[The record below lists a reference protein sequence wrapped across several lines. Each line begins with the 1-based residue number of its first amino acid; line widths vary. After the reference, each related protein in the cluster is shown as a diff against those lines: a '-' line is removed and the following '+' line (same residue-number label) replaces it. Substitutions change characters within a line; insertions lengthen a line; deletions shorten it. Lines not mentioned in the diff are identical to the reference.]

1 MPPEALTNDW
11 LEMAAC
17 HNKVIFGT
25 LAAVYC
31 SNLMKKTFL
40 KITHNPDI
48 DKNPR
53 NHLYK

>member
-1 MPPEALTNDW
+1 MPSEALTNDW

-25 LAAVYC
+25 LAAVYY

-40 KITHNPDI
+40 KITHSLDI
-48 DKNPR
+48 DINPR
-53 NHLYK
+53 NHPYK

>member
-1 MPPEALTNDW
+1 MPSEALTNDW

-25 LAAVYC
+25 LGAVYC